1 MLKNMLPFFKKS
13 LIVLTWVV
21 IIFSLLFAKHLEK
34 SPQQEEKT
42 LTIFTWS
49 SVFSSSFIKEY
60 EKQSG
65 IKIVLDYYSSNEE
78 LLMKLK
84 KTGSNGYDLIIPSD
98 YAVPML
104 KKEGLLQ
111 EIDHSKLAFYNDIN
125 PLLLGHEYD
134 PDNNYSIPLQWDI
147 CGFGINTDVFADYA
161 TTTFTWDHL
170 FNPAVINYKIAM
182 TNDPIEAF
190 SLGSYYLFGKK
201 SELSDQ
207 EALLVKQLLSQ
218 QKKHVEAYAVP
229 RSDYILGSKNASLAL
244 SLSAYI
250 LRSQGY
256 FPFMKFV
263 VPEKSTTI
271 SIENVCIPK
280 ATTKNNA
287 IYSFINFIYQKEH
300 LAQSCNDFGVFPA
313 TQNAEEL
320 LKYKKEYQEIISKIK
335 EPGYELFFCK
345 HLMSEQKLRALWVQ
359 IKS

>member
-1 MLKNMLPFFKKS
+1 MLNNWSSFFKKT
-13 LIVLTWVV
+13 LIVFSWTVL
-21 IIFSLLFAKHLEK
+21 IFSLLFSKHLEK
-34 SPQQEEKT
+34 SPQQQEKT

-49 SVFSSSFIKEY
+49 SVFSNSFIKEF
-60 EKQSG
+60 EKETG
-65 IKIVLDYYSSNEE
+65 IKVVLDYYSSNEE

-111 EIDHSKLAFYNDIN
+111 EIDRSKLNFYHDIN

-134 PDNNYSIPLQWDI
+134 PDNSYSIPLQWDI
-147 CGFGINTDVFADYA
+147 CGFGINTDVFSDYR
-161 TTTFTWDHL
+161 TKTFTWDHL
-170 FNPAVINYKIAM
+170 FNPSVIDYKIAM

-190 SLGSYYLFGKK
+190 VIGSHYLFGKK
-201 SELSDQ
+201 TELSDQ
-207 EALLVKQLLSQ
+207 EAECVKQLLQQ

-229 RSDYILGSKNASLAL
+229 RSDYILGSKNASLAV

-263 VPEKSTTI
+263 VPEKSTSI

-280 ATTKNNA
+280 ATTKNSS
-287 IYSFINFIYQKEH
+287 IYAFINFIYKKENI
-300 LAQSCNDFGVFPA
+300 AQSCNDFGVFPA
-313 TQNAEEL
+313 IQTAEDL
-320 LKYKKEYQEIISKIK
+320 LKYKTEYQEIISKIN

-345 HLMSEQKLRALWVQ
+345 HLMSEEKLRALWVQ

>member
-1 MLKNMLPFFKKS
+1 MLKNLLPFFKKS
-13 LIVLTWVV
+13 LIVFTWVV

-49 SVFSSSFIKEY
+49 SVFSNSFIKEF
-60 EKQSG
+60 EKQTG

-111 EIDHSKLAFYNDIN
+111 EIDHSKLAFYKDIN

-161 TTTFTWDHL
+161 TKTFTWDHL
-170 FNPAVINYKIAM
+170 FNPAVIDYKIAM

-280 ATTKNNA
+280 ATTKSTA
-287 IYSFINFIYQKEH
+287 IYSFINFIYQKEN

-313 TQNAEEL
+313 TQSAEEL

>member
-1 MLKNMLPFFKKS
+1 MLNNILPFFKKS
-13 LIVLTWVV
+13 LIVFTWIV

-49 SVFSSSFIKEY
+49 SVFSNSFIKEF
-60 EKQSG
+60 EKQTG

-111 EIDHSKLAFYNDIN
+111 EIDHSKLSFYKDIN

-147 CGFGINTDVFADYA
+147 CGFGINTDVFPNHAKQ
-161 TTTFTWDHL
+161 TFTWDHL

-190 SLGSYYLFGKK
+190 TLGSYYLFGKK
-201 SELSDQ
+201 TELSDH

-218 QKKHVEAYAVP
+218 QKQHVEAYAVP

-250 LRSQGY
+250 LRSQSY

-263 VPEKSTTI
+263 VPEKCTTI

-280 ATTKNNA
+280 ATTKNTA
-287 IYSFINFIYQKEH
+287 IYSFINFIYQKEN

-313 TQNAEEL
+313 TQSAEEL
-320 LKYKKEYQEIISKIK
+320 LKYKKEYQEIISKIQ
-335 EPGYELFFCK
+335 EPGYQLFFCK

>member
-1 MLKNMLPFFKKS
+1 MFKDMLPFLKKT
-13 LIVLTWVV
+13 LIVCSWVV

-34 SPQQEEKT
+34 NPQQEAKT

-49 SVFSSSFIKEY
+49 SVFSNSFIKEF
-60 EKQSG
+60 EKQTG
-65 IKIVLDYYSSNEE
+65 IKVVLDYYSSNEE

-111 EIDHSKLAFYNDIN
+111 EIDHSKLQFYQDIH
-125 PLLLGHEYD
+125 PLLLAHAYD
-134 PDNNYSIPLQWDI
+134 PENKYSIPLQWDI
-147 CGFGINTDVFADYA
+147 CGFGINTDVFDDHQDRR
-161 TTTFTWDHL
+161 FTWSNL
-170 FNPAVINYKIAM
+170 FDPTVINYKIAM
-182 TNDPIEAF
+182 TNDPVEAF
-190 SLGSYYLFGKK
+190 AIGSHYLFGKK
-201 SELSDQ
+201 TDLSDQ
-207 EALLVKQLLSQ
+207 EILAVKNLLLQ
-218 QKKHVEAYAVP
+218 QKRHVEAYAVP

-250 LRSQGY
+250 LRSQSY

-263 VPEKSTTI
+263 VPEKSTAI

-280 ATTKNNA
+280 ATTKNSA
-287 IYSFINFIYQKEH
+287 IYTFINFIYQKEN

-313 TQNAEEL
+313 TKSAEEL
-320 LKYKKEYQEIISKIK
+320 LKYKKEYSEIMSKIQ
-335 EPGYELFFCK
+335 EPGYELFFYQ
-345 HLMSEQKLRALWVQ
+345 HLISEEKLRALWVQ